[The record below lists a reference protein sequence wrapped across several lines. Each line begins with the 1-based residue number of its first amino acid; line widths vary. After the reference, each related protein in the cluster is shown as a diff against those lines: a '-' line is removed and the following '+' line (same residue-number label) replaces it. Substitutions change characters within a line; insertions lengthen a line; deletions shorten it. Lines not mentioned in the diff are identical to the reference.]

1 MVLKDDDASGK
12 TIASL
17 DFGGEDVRV
26 INFVLIKTLYFC
38 PMIHDAFTAKKV
50 AELLIQ
56 INAIK
61 LEPKNPFTWASG
73 WTSPIYCDN
82 RIALSYPTV
91 RTYLREEFAK
101 QIEKHHGKPDAI
113 AGVATGAIGI
123 GALVAEKLN
132 LPFIYI
138 RPKPKGHGRKN
149 QIEGVLPKN
158 SQVVVIEDLIS
169 TGKSSMEAIKA
180 LRESDASIKCLLS
193 IFDYN
198 FEVAQ
203 KRFKKENVS
212 VYSLSDYNHLIELA
226 TENRFILKSEEQMLK
241 NWRLAPQK
249 WKP

>member
-1 MVLKDDDASGK
+1 
-12 TIASL
+12 
-17 DFGGEDVRV
+17 
-26 INFVLIKTLYFC
+26 
-38 PMIHDAFTAKKV
+38 MIHDAFTAKKI

-61 LEPKNPFTWASG
+61 LELKNPFTWASG

-101 QIEKHHGKPDAI
+101 QIEKQHGKPDAI
-113 AGVATGAIGI
+113 AGVATGALGI

-132 LPFIYI
+132 LPFVYI

-149 QIEGVLPKN
+149 QIEGVLAKN

-169 TGKSSMEAIKA
+169 TGKSSMQAIKA
-180 LRESDASIKCLLS
+180 LRESGASVKCLLS

-198 FEVAQ
+198 FEVAK

-226 TENRFILKSEEQMLK
+226 TENRFIMKSEEQILK
-241 NWRLAPQK
+241 NWRLVPQK

>member
-1 MVLKDDDASGK
+1 MVGNDVVASGK
-12 TIASL
+12 TIACL
-17 DFGGEDVRV
+17 DFGGEDVSI

-82 RIALSYPTV
+82 RIVLSYPTV

-101 QIEKHHGKPDAI
+101 QIETHHGKPDAI

-132 LPFIYI
+132 LPFVYI
-138 RPKPKGHGRKN
+138 RPKPKAHGRKN

-169 TGKSSMEAIKA
+169 TGKSSMEAIQA
-180 LRESDASIKCLLS
+180 IRESEATVKSLLS

-203 KRFKKENVS
+203 KRFKKENVN

-226 TENRFILKSEEQMLK
+226 TDNRFILKSEEEILK
-241 NWRLAPQK
+241 KWRLSPQN

>member
-1 MVLKDDDASGK
+1 
-12 TIASL
+12 
-17 DFGGEDVRV
+17 
-26 INFVLIKTLYFC
+26 
-38 PMIHDAFTAKKV
+38 MIQDAFTAKKV

-61 LEPKNPFTWASG
+61 LESKNPFTWASG
-73 WTSPIYCDN
+73 WKSPIYCDN

-91 RTYLREEFAK
+91 RTYIREQFAK
-101 QIEKHHGKPDAI
+101 QIEAIYGKPDVI

-123 GALVAEKLN
+123 GALVAEELN
-132 LPFIYI
+132 LPFIYV

-149 QIEGVLPKN
+149 QIEGVLSKN

-180 LRESDASIKCLLS
+180 LQQRGALIKCLFS

-198 FEVAQ
+198 FQVAE
-203 KRFKKENVS
+203 KRFKKVDVS
-212 VYSLSDYNHLIELA
+212 VYSLSDYKHLIELA
-226 TENRFILKSEEQMLK
+226 TENRFILKSEEEMLHE
-241 NWRLAPQK
+241 WRLTPEK